1 MNNQEVRKPRRKTV
15 TIQGRKVTLC
25 FAEHPD
31 LKVTEQVKQTLL
43 NGIDTEKLRSKK
55 DEKARNLD

>member
-1 MNNQEVRKPRRKTV
+1 MNNQEVRKPRRKTI

-31 LKVTEQVKQTLL
+31 LEVAEQVKQTLL
-43 NGIDTEKLRSKK
+43 NGINTRFIRRKK
-55 DEKARNLD
+55 DEKA